1 MPDRIHTAS
10 ITQPVPSLTKW
21 GVTPLGEL
29 VYRGLVHSGPVS
41 AGDLGRALGLKS
53 KQLRTA
59 IDELHAL
66 EITWPA
72 KRGAGHGNGR
82 EDDRVWQALQPSK
95 LPDHLEAI
103 RRRRAAALHH
113 IQQRLLSLLDL
124 GIDVQKTSTRAA
136 IRLLADLPQAQHRLD
151 ELATGLHREHL
162 AMNPERAFSAA
173 TVKTAARS
181 TRKVSGSVRMFGL
194 GVPAGPGDHTAMHSV
209 EMRARGTH
217 FRELDHLPTKLMV
230 FDRRTALVRI
240 DPTSPLPGMWE
251 ISAPAIV
258 DGLVQLFLRQWGLGR
273 TTHRGWLPPMTLNER
288 ERAIIALLAAGYT
301 DALVAE
307 QLEISRRTIA
317 YTVSEVMERYQVK
330 NRFQL
335 GLVLGA
341 EAARP
346 DAPGEPEEIEEEEP
360 ER

>member
-1 MPDRIHTAS
+1 MPDRIHTTSSAQ
-10 ITQPVPSLTKW
+10 TVPSLRKW
-21 GVTPLGEL
+21 GVSPLGDL
-29 VYRGLVHSGPVS
+29 VYRGLVHSGPVP
-41 AGDLGRALGLKS
+41 AGDLGRALGLRTR
-53 KQLRTA
+53 QLHA
-59 IDELHAL
+59 ALDELHAL
-66 EITWPA
+66 EITRPGGRA
-72 KRGAGHGNGR
+72 GRG
-82 EDDRVWQALQPSK
+82 DDRVWRALQPSK
-95 LPDHLEAI
+95 LPDHLETV
-103 RRRRAAALHH
+103 RRRRTAALHQ
-113 IQQRLLSLLDL
+113 IQRRLLSLLDL
-124 GIDVQKTSTRAA
+124 GIDVQAPGTNATV
-136 IRLLADLPQAQHRLD
+136 RLLADQPQAQRRVD
-151 ELATGLHREHL
+151 DLASVMHREHL

-173 TVKTAARS
+173 IVKTAARS
-181 TRKVSGSVRMFGL
+181 TRKISSSVRMFGL

-209 EMRARGTH
+209 ELRARGSH
-217 FRELDHLPTKLMV
+217 FRELDHLPIKLMV

-251 ISAPAIV
+251 ISAPVIV
-258 DGLVQLFLRQWGLGR
+258 DGLVRLFLRQWTRGR
-273 TTHRGWLPPMTLNER
+273 TTYRGWLPPMTLNDR

-317 YTVSEVMERYQVK
+317 YTLSEVMERYQVK

-346 DAPGEPEEIEEEEP
+346 DAPGEPEENQEEEP